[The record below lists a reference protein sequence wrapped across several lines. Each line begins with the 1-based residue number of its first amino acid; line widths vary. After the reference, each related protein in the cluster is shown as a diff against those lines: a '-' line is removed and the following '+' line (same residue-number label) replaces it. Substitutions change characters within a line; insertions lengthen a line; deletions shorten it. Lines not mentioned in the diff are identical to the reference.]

1 MSLIKSMTSGL
12 SGLRAFQTKLNTIGN
27 NIANVE
33 TTGFKTSSVTFS
45 EVLSQQSGIGVR
57 VSSINR
63 NFSQGS
69 LNPTGI
75 KSDLA
80 LEGNGFFLTDGG
92 DGPSLTRSGNFIF
105 DNNGFLIDRS
115 GRKVLGYNSQGF
127 NAPLTTESVSPIRLD
142 LTQKMDPRI
151 SENIYL
157 AGNLNA
163 GASTYQQSAAFT
175 ALTSVNGGLA
185 TPETLLND
193 LRQSTTPFVAGD
205 SVTLNFTANDGTPIP
220 VTVPVGPAT
229 TLQDVITAVN
239 TALGDEGA
247 LRLKDGHLL
256 ADSKAPG
263 ASSFGFVDYVPA
275 AGNTGR
281 LSFPS
286 FGIQIP
292 GTNGSA
298 VIESVVFDSLG
309 KSHSLVF
316 KLRQTDANT
325 WSYETEFTGPAQ
337 ILNGGSGTITFDSNG
352 NLDSDE
358 AFFLEFDP
366 LNGAK
371 TQGVTVNL
379 TSEGTGVGISQFTGA
394 SSVAMI
400 SQDGF
405 GIGVLRDFIFDDSGN
420 IVGFFDNNQ
429 EAILSSIAIG
439 DVANY
444 DGLRLDGNS
453 YYTTTDRSGKITV
466 TPASGVSNLRI
477 TSGSLE
483 GSNVDLTKEFTEMI
497 TAQRAFQSS
506 ARVVSTSDEILSE
519 TVNLK
524 R

>member
-12 SGLRAFQTKLNTIGN
+12 SGLRSFQTKLNTIGN

-33 TTGFKTSSVTFS
+33 TTGFKSSSVTFS
-45 EVLSQQSGIGVR
+45 EVLSQQTGIGVR

-75 KSDLA
+75 KTDLA
-80 LEGNGFFLTDGG
+80 LEGNGFFLVDGG

-127 NAPLTTESVSPIRLD
+127 NAPLTTDSVSPIRLD
-142 LTQKMDPRI
+142 LTRKMDPKI
-151 SENIYL
+151 TENIFL
-157 AGNLNA
+157 GGNLNA
-163 GASTYQQSAAFT
+163 SASTYRQSAAFT
-175 ALTSVNGGLA
+175 ALTAVSGGLA
-185 TPETLLND
+185 TPETRLND
-193 LRQSTTPFVAGD
+193 LRQTTTAFVAGD
-205 SVTLNFTANDGTPIP
+205 SVTLNFKANDGTDIP
-220 VTVPVGPAT
+220 VNIPVGPAT

-239 TALGDEGA
+239 TALGEEGA
-247 LRLKDGHLL
+247 LRLKDGLL
-256 ADSKAPG
+256 IADSKKLG
-263 ASSFGFVDYVPA
+263 KSSFGFADFVPGP
-275 AGNTGR
+275 GNTGR

-292 GTNGSA
+292 GSNGSTI
-298 VIESVVFDSLG
+298 IESVVFDSLG

-316 KLRQTDANT
+316 KLTQTDVNT

-337 ILNGGSGTITFDSNG
+337 ILNGGSGTISFDSNG
-352 NLDSDE
+352 NLEGDD

-379 TSEGTGVGISQFTGA
+379 TREGTGVGITQFTGT
-394 SSVAMI
+394 SSVGMI
-400 SQDGF
+400 NQDGF
-405 GIGVLRDFIFDDSGN
+405 GIGVLRDFVFDDRGN
-420 IVGFFDNNQ
+420 IVGFYDNNQ

-466 TPASGVSNLRI
+466 TPASGVTNLRV